1 MEEPII
7 STNTHYLLLFFRDIY
22 KRKLTLK
29 KTDNEQS
36 KLVNEWK
43 ETDRGVKLA
52 EKKIFFKQRKLIS
65 WCKRKSS

>member
-1 MEEPII
+1 MEETII

-29 KTDNEQS
+29 KTDKEQS

-52 EKKIFFKQRKLIS
+52 EKKDLF
-65 WCKRKSS
+65 